1 MICSSWFRSAVCTA
15 LCLAGIGDASAAP
28 SLTMAHIY
36 DGALDGYVFTWTTH
50 SGGYYLFHANDDP
63 NGSIINSAG
72 GLINYE
78 LSAGDN
84 RFFFF
89 GDWDRGTPKTP
100 PWGLVLGFN
109 TPSSAFTIFS
119 DHTGIA
125 ALTPEA
131 SSAYVSQAITEPWG
145 NSTSFTVGIFNIVLS
160 DFNISVQ
167 NSTGV
172 DRVAPFNAAANGR
185 DDAIGAFTLR
195 VSDHSVTPI
204 PLPST
209 YPLLLS
215 GLGLLGFLTGRRKQ
229 QLPA

>member
-1 MICSSWFRSAVCTA
+1 MICFNSFRSAVCTA
-15 LCLAGIGDASAAP
+15 LWLAGIGDASAAP

-36 DGALDGYVFTWTTH
+36 DGALDGYGITWTTH
-50 SGGYYLFHANDDP
+50 SGGYYLFLANDDP

-78 LSAGDN
+78 LSTGDN
-84 RFFFF
+84 RFFFL

-131 SSAYVSQAITEPWG
+131 SSAYVSQQVAGSRRPRCLVSPPSPNRTRFCQCGQLGSERRRG
-145 NSTSFTVGIFNIVLS
+145 SGIC
-160 DFNISVQ
+160 
-167 NSTGV
+167 
-172 DRVAPFNAAANGR
+172 
-185 DDAIGAFTLR
+185 
-195 VSDHSVTPI
+195 
-204 PLPST
+204 
-209 YPLLLS
+209 
-215 GLGLLGFLTGRRKQ
+215 
-229 QLPA
+229 

>member
-1 MICSSWFRSAVCTA
+1 MF
-15 LCLAGIGDASAAP
+15 L
-28 SLTMAHIY
+28 
-36 DGALDGYVFTWTTH
+36 
-50 SGGYYLFHANDDP
+50 ANDDP

-119 DHTGIA
+119 DHAGIA

-131 SSAYVSQAITEPWG
+131 SSAYVSQAMTEPWG

-160 DFNISVQ
+160 DFNISVP
-167 NSTGV
+167 NNTGV
-172 DRVAPFNAAANGR
+172 DRVATFNAVANGR